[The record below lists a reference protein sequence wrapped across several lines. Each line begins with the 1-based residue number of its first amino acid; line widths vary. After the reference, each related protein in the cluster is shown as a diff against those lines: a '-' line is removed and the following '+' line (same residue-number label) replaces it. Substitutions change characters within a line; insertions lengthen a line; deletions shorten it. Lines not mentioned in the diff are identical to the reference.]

1 MCYNVT
7 SEVIFLKKETKDTNI
22 LEAINK
28 LAFIKYGKKDKE
40 AKDKELETFK
50 EEYKDKEVSAYD
62 LAEAVVY
69 MTQQYVDVQHQVDKK
84 NTARYDVIVRALES
98 NRILSKNNL
107 KSIKEQLKTIDEE
120 GIN

>member
-1 MCYNVT
+1 M
-7 SEVIFLKKETKDTNI
+7 KKETKDTNI